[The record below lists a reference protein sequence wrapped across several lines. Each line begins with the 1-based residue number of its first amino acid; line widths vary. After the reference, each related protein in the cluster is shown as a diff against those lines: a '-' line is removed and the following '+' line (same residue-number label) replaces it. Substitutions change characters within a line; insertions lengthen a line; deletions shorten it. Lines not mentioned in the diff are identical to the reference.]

1 LSLINLKGLN
11 FGEETIVEI
20 GPRTN
25 QGLPMFYCCCNIL
38 SEIGNWKPKN
48 RSGVKDIK

>member
-11 FGEETIVEI
+11 FGEETTEEI
-20 GPRTN
+20 GPSTN
-25 QGLPMFYCCCNIL
+25 QGLPMFYGFNNIL

-48 RSGVKDIK
+48 RSGVKNIK